1 MDENLILIED
11 ETMSLKKKEVMLEDK
26 IINYKAKK

>member
-11 ETMSLKKKEVMLEDK
+11 EASLLKKEVMPEDE
-26 IINYKAKK
+26 IINYEVKK